1 MKLMKLIGVAAL
13 ACASCGDI
21 PKDPDGSLGRIRAE
35 RSFRVGLI
43 ASGAPLGAERQ
54 ALFVRNVAAAAG
66 ARPRFELGATEP
78 LLTRLEEGELDLVIG
93 PMTPKSPWEKQVTFL
108 PLLGEQV
115 SESGHVHL
123 AAMARHGENAWIT
136 LLHKEA
142 GKVAAAR

>member
-1 MKLMKLIGVAAL
+1 MKLIGLTGAVLL
-13 ACASCGDI
+13 ACASCSDI
-21 PKDPDGSLGRIRAE
+21 PKDPERSLERIRAE

-54 ALFVRNVAAAAG
+54 RLFLNNVAASTG
-66 ARPRFELGATEP
+66 ARPQMETGAAEP
-78 LLTRLEEGELDLVIG
+78 LLARLEEGALDLVIG

-136 LLHKEA
+136 LLHREA
-142 GKVAAAR
+142 GKVAAR